1 MSRVVPLEALSD
13 RLAKFRQLMQQK
25 QFGAYIVRH
34 DDAHQS
40 EYIAACDERVAY
52 LSGFDG
58 SAGTC
63 VVTPTQALLWTDGRY
78 FLQAQNQFGKEWSL
92 MKDREPNTP
101 TVKDWLHKNA
111 RDVAIG
117 VDPSVT
123 SVASYMDYTKSG
135 LKIAMEKQNLVDAIW
150 DQDKQYP
157 RPKPGSDPV
166 FFLDEK
172 YSGESTTSKLE
183 RAREAMKKQNCTAML
198 ASSLDV
204 IAWTTNL
211 RGTDIEYNPLFMSY
225 LVILPDTCLLFVN
238 SSRFTQDATQA
249 MQKAGVQCRPYEEVF
264 SWLKSNSSSL
274 GKVWLDPTACNM
286 AVYAAIGAETE
297 KYESRLPMVLW
308 KAIKNEVECDGAR
321 EAHREDGVAK
331 TRYMYWLEHQ
341 LADLKRTDLDEVDVA
356 DKLEKFRKQSHNFR
370 GLSFT
375 TISSFGPNAAVI
387 HYSPTKGS
395 ARAASDKEMYLVDS
409 GGQYWQG
416 TTDVTRTVHLGTPTA
431 AEKDA
436 YTRVLRGHI
445 ALAKQ
450 KFPVGTVG
458 QALDSLARQ
467 YLWQGGMDFRH
478 GTGHGVGAYLC
489 VHEGPQNIGPPGRPG
504 IPEQLKPGMVISN
517 EPGYYKDGEFG
528 IRIESLMLVKESPV
542 EHALIPGQHLL
553 EMETLTLVPIQ
564 KKLINVEEMTDEEI
578 EWLDAY
584 HARVLAN
591 TEPHIKDQ
599 AELAWL
605 RDACAPLVETSPR
618 KRRGSAGRLTGVD
631 KRQKSD

>member
-1 MSRVVPLEALSD
+1 MSRVVPLETLSD
-13 RLAKFRQLMQQK
+13 RLLKFRKVMEEK

-63 VVTPTQALLWTDGRY
+63 VVTPTHALLWTDGRY
-78 FLQAQNQFGKEWSL
+78 FLQAQNQFGKEWYL

-101 TVKDWLHKNA
+101 TVKDWLLKNA
-111 RDVAIG
+111 KDVTVG
-117 VDPSVT
+117 VDPAVT
-123 SVASYMDYTKSG
+123 SIASYMDYTKSG
-135 LKIAMEKQNLVDAIW
+135 LKIAMEEQNLVDAIW
-150 DQDKQYP
+150 DDDKEYP
-157 RPKPGSDPV
+157 RPKSGIYSALGS
-166 FFLDEK
+166 
-172 YSGESTTSKLE
+172 
-183 RAREAMKKQNCTAML
+183 
-198 ASSLDV
+198 
-204 IAWTTNL
+204 
-211 RGTDIEYNPLFMSY
+211 
-225 LVILPDTCLLFVN
+225 
-238 SSRFTQDATQA
+238 
-249 MQKAGVQCRPYEEVF
+249 EV
-264 SWLKSNSSSL
+264 
-274 GKVWLDPTACNM
+274 A
-286 AVYAAIGAETE
+286 
-297 KYESRLPMVLW
+297 KYENRLPMVLW
-308 KAIKNEVECDGAR
+308 KAIKNEVECEGAR
-321 EAHREDGVAK
+321 EAHREDGLAK

-341 LADLKRTDLDEVDVA
+341 LADLKRSDLDEVDVA
-356 DKLEKFRKQSHNFR
+356 DKLEEFRKKSPNFR

-375 TISSFGPNAAVI
+375 TISSFGANAAVI

-395 ARAASDKEMYLVDS
+395 ARCASDKEMYLVDS

-458 QALDSLARQ
+458 QALDALARQ

-504 IPEQLKPGMVISN
+504 IPEPLKPGMIISN

-528 IRIESLMLVKESPV
+528 IRIESLMLVRESQV
-542 EHALIPGQHLL
+542 EHALVPGQHLL

-564 KKLINVEEMTDEEI
+564 KKLINTEDMNADEI
-578 EWLDAY
+578 EWLNDY

-591 TEPHIKDQ
+591 AEPHIKDE

-605 RDACAPLVETSPR
+605 RDACAPLVETTSPR
-618 KRRGSAGRLTGVD
+618 KRRGSSSRAESID
-631 KRQKSD
+631 KRQKND